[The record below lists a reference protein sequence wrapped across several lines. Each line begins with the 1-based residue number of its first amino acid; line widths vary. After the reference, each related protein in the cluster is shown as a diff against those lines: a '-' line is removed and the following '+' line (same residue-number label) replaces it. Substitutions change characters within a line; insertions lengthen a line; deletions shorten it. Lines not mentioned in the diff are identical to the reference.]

1 VAKLF
6 EVDRYDKDHAFM
18 LDNTTHIYFVLDG
31 TVGIYDPCQA
41 PSLNKKEKPKS
52 RYSTKN
58 ENVRVVVF
66 PPPTAALADAR
77 AGDGKS
83 LLHACTLMWGD
94 GEDRA
99 VAHRVGLLH
108 VGGFRRHAIAV
119 SLHLTARHT
128 ARGLVGGD
136 GK

>member
-1 VAKLF
+1 M
-6 EVDRYDKDHAFM
+6 DHYDKDHAFL
-18 LDNTTHIYFVLDG
+18 LDHTTHIYFVLRG

-77 AGDGKS
+77 AGDGK
-83 LLHACTLMWGD
+83 HFTL
-94 GEDRA
+94 R
-99 VAHRVGLLH
+99 RVGRW
-108 VGGFRRHAIAV
+108 GGLCGNARSWAAPTERLQA
-119 SLHLTARHT
+119 ARHT
-128 ARGLVGGD
+128 GNWTREGPSTMAQTP
-136 GK
+136 